1 MCWGFLTCGPLCSS
15 LSSAREAGKQRRD
28 SWLHEHSSLSWS
40 DKGVWRENEKKMVR
54 PFGLYGR
61 KSRFSKKVLSATD
74 VLTLKQ
80 KCLNVL
86 LFQHTEVRQKVENL
100 CYVQL

>member
-1 MCWGFLTCGPLCSS
+1 MTLGFMSTAHS
-15 LSSAREAGKQRRD
+15 LGVTRAFGGKM
-28 SWLHEHSSLSWS
+28 
-40 DKGVWRENEKKMVR
+40 KKKMVR